1 MVKIGIVQMQT
12 SENKEM
18 NINKAKEGIEEVVK
32 KGAEIVILPEIF
44 NSPYDTKKFR
54 EYSEEKNGKTWSFL
68 SSIAKKNKIYL
79 IGGSIPEKENDKVY
93 NTSFIFDSEGNQI
106 SRHRKMHLFDIDVKG
121 GQSFK
126 ESESLTPGN
135 SICVFNTP
143 YCKIGLCICFDMR
156 FPELSRLMVLK
167 GAQII
172 IVPAAFNMTTGPP
185 HWESMFKQRAIDN
198 QCFTIGVAPARNE
211 KASYISY
218 ANSIVVNPWGN
229 IIYRANEK
237 ESFDVFDIDLSEI
250 NSIRKQLPLLSA
262 RRSDIYTIKEN
273 DDIEKK
279 EGIVLA
285 NEFNAYEIYYVL
297 SKAKEKLNKNG
308 IEQWKEGWDIND
320 LKKKCKL
327 GLFYVLYDKGNIIGC
342 YCIEKNANLEW
353 IENKDK
359 EFTYLSS
366 LCLLPDYQGKGLGKV
381 LIQTAI
387 ENSTKNIYLDCW
399 AGNSKLK
406 EFYENN
412 GFKYIKDIKE
422 NDYFISIFK
431 KE

>member
-1 MVKIGIVQMQT
+1 MVKIGIIQMKT

-44 NSPYDTKKFR
+44 NAPYDTKKFR
-54 EYSEEKNGKTWSFL
+54 EYSEEKNGKTWTFL
-68 SSIAKKNKIYL
+68 STMAKNNKIYL
-79 IGGSIPEKENDKVY
+79 IGGSIPERENDKIY
-93 NTSFIFDSEGNQI
+93 NTSFIFNSDGNQI
-106 SRHRKMHLFDIDVKG
+106 ARHRKMHLFDIDIKG

-135 SICVFNTP
+135 SICVFNTSF
-143 YCKIGLCICFDMR
+143 CSIGVCICFDMR
-156 FPELSRLMVLK
+156 FPELSRLMALK

-198 QCFTIGVAPARNE
+198 QCFTIGVAPARDE

-218 ANSIVVNPWGN
+218 ANSIIVNPWGK

-237 ESFDVFDIDLSEI
+237 ECYDVIDIDLSEI
-250 NSIRKQLPLLSA
+250 NSIRQQLPLLSA
-262 RRSDIYTIKEN
+262 RRNDIYTIKEN
-273 DDIEKK
+273 DESKEK

-285 NEFNAYEIYYVL
+285 NESNAYEIYYIL
-297 SKAKEKLNKNG
+297 SKAKEKLNKKG

-320 LKKKCKL
+320 IKKKCKL
-327 GLFYVLYDKGNIIGC
+327 GLFYVFYDKGNIIGC
-342 YCIEKNANLEW
+342 YSIEKNANIEW
-353 IENKDK
+353 IENKD
-359 EFTYLSS
+359 EEYTYLSL
-366 LCLLPDYQGKGLGKV
+366 LCLHPDYQGKGLGKV
-381 LIQTAI
+381 LLQSAI

-406 EFYENN
+406 MFYESN
-412 GFKYIKDIKE
+412 GFKYIKDTKE

>member
-54 EYSEEKNGKTWSFL
+54 EYSEEKNGRTWSFL

-250 NSIRKQLPLLSA
+250 NSIRKQLPLLLA

-366 LCLLPDYQGKGLGKV
+366 LCLLPDYQRKGLGKV

-399 AGNSKLK
+399 AENSKLK

>member
-1 MVKIGIVQMQT
+1 MKT
-12 SENKEM
+12 SENKDL
-18 NINKAKEGIEEVVK
+18 NISTAKEGIEQVVK
-32 KGAEIVILPEIF
+32 KGAQIVILPEIF

-54 EYSEEKNGKTWSFL
+54 EYSEEKNGKTWTFL
-68 SSIAKKNKIYL
+68 STMAKNNKIYL
-79 IGGSIPEKENDKVY
+79 IGGSIPERENDKIY
-93 NTSFIFDSEGNQI
+93 NTSFIFDSNGNQI
-106 SRHRKMHLFDIDVKG
+106 ARHRKMHLFDIDIKG

-135 SICVFNTP
+135 SICVFNTSF
-143 YCKIGLCICFDMR
+143 CSIGVCICFDMR
-156 FPELSRLMVLK
+156 FPELSRLMALK

-198 QCFTIGVAPARNE
+198 QCFTIGVAPARDE

-218 ANSIVVNPWGN
+218 ANSIIVNPWGK

-237 ESFDVFDIDLSEI
+237 ECYDVIDIDLSEI
-250 NSIRKQLPLLSA
+250 NSIRQQLPLLSA
-262 RRSDIYTIKEN
+262 RRNDIYTIKEN
-273 DDIEKK
+273 DESKEK

-285 NEFNAYEIYYVL
+285 NESYAYEIYYIL
-297 SKAKEKLNKNG
+297 SKAKEKLHKKG

-320 LKKKCKL
+320 IKKKCKL
-327 GLFYVLYDKGNIIGC
+327 GLFYVFYDKGNIIGC
-342 YCIEKNANLEW
+342 YSIEKNANIEW
-353 IENKDK
+353 IENKEK
-359 EFTYLSS
+359 EYTYLSL

-381 LIQTAI
+381 LLQSAF
-387 ENSTKNIYLDCW
+387 ENSTKIIYLDCW
-399 AGNSKLK
+399 AGNNKLK
-406 EFYENN
+406 TFYESN
-412 GFKYIKDIKE
+412 GFKYIKDTKE

>member
-1 MVKIGIVQMQT
+1 MKT
-12 SENKEM
+12 SENKDL
-18 NINKAKEGIEEVVK
+18 NISTAKEGIEQVVK
-32 KGAEIVILPEIF
+32 KGAQIVILPEIF

-54 EYSEEKNGKTWSFL
+54 EYSEEKNGKTWTFL
-68 SSIAKKNKIYL
+68 STMAKNNKIYL
-79 IGGSIPEKENDKVY
+79 IGGSIPERENDKIY
-93 NTSFIFDSEGNQI
+93 NTSFIFDSNGNQI
-106 SRHRKMHLFDIDVKG
+106 SRHRKMHLFDIDIKG

-135 SICVFNTP
+135 SICVFNTSF
-143 YCKIGLCICFDMR
+143 CSIGVCICFDMR
-156 FPELSRLMVLK
+156 FPELSRLMALK

-198 QCFTIGVAPARNE
+198 QCFTIGVAPARDE

-218 ANSIVVNPWGN
+218 ANSIIVNPWGK

-237 ESFDVFDIDLSEI
+237 ECYDVIDIDLSEI
-250 NSIRKQLPLLSA
+250 NSIRQQLPLLSA
-262 RRSDIYTIKEN
+262 RRNDIYTIKEN
-273 DDIEKK
+273 DESKEK

-285 NEFNAYEIYYVL
+285 NESNAYEIYYIL
-297 SKAKEKLNKNG
+297 SKAKEKLNKKG

-320 LKKKCKL
+320 IKKKCKL
-327 GLFYVLYDKGNIIGC
+327 GLFYVFYDKGNIIGC
-342 YCIEKNANLEW
+342 YSIEKNANIEW
-353 IENKDK
+353 IENKEK
-359 EFTYLSS
+359 EYTYLSL

-381 LIQTAI
+381 LLQSAF
-387 ENSTKNIYLDCW
+387 ENSNKIIFLDCW
-399 AGNSKLK
+399 AGNNKLK
-406 EFYENN
+406 TFYESN
-412 GFKYIKDIKE
+412 GFKYIKDTKE

>member
-359 EFTYLSS
+359 EFTYLSL
-366 LCLLPDYQGKGLGKV
+366 LCLHPDYQGKGLGKV

>member
-143 YCKIGLCICFDMR
+143 YCKIGICICFDMR

-359 EFTYLSS
+359 EFTYLSL
-366 LCLLPDYQGKGLGKV
+366 LCLHPDYQGKGLGKV

>member
-1 MVKIGIVQMQT
+1 MKT
-12 SENKEM
+12 SENKDL
-18 NINKAKEGIEEVVK
+18 NISTAKEGIEQVVK
-32 KGAEIVILPEIF
+32 KGAQIVILPEIF

-54 EYSEEKNGKTWSFL
+54 EYSEEKNGKTWTFL
-68 SSIAKKNKIYL
+68 STMAKNNKIYL
-79 IGGSIPEKENDKVY
+79 IGGSIPERENDKIY
-93 NTSFIFDSEGNQI
+93 NTSFIFDSNGNQI
-106 SRHRKMHLFDIDVKG
+106 SRHRKMHLFDIDIKG

-135 SICVFNTP
+135 SICVFNTSF
-143 YCKIGLCICFDMR
+143 CSIGVCICFDMR
-156 FPELSRLMVLK
+156 FPELSRLMALK

-198 QCFTIGVAPARNE
+198 QCFTIGVAPARDE

-218 ANSIVVNPWGN
+218 ANSIIVNPWGK

-237 ESFDVFDIDLSEI
+237 ECYDVIDIDLSEI
-250 NSIRKQLPLLSA
+250 NSIRQQLPLLSA
-262 RRSDIYTIKEN
+262 RRNDIYTIKEN
-273 DDIEKK
+273 DESKEK

-285 NEFNAYEIYYVL
+285 NESNAYEIYYIL
-297 SKAKEKLNKNG
+297 SKAKEKLNKKG

-320 LKKKCKL
+320 IKKKCKL
-327 GLFYVLYDKGNIIGC
+327 GLFYVFYDKGNIIGC
-342 YCIEKNANLEW
+342 YSIEKNANIEW
-353 IENKDK
+353 IENKEK
-359 EFTYLSS
+359 EYTYLSL

-381 LIQTAI
+381 LLQSAF
-387 ENSTKNIYLDCW
+387 ENSTKIIYLDCW
-399 AGNSKLK
+399 AGNNKLK
-406 EFYENN
+406 KFYESN
-412 GFKYIKDIKE
+412 GFKYIKDTKE

>member
-1 MVKIGIVQMQT
+1 MVKIGIIQMKT
-12 SENKEM
+12 SENKDL
-18 NINKAKEGIEEVVK
+18 NISTAKEGIEQVVK

-44 NSPYDTKKFR
+44 NAPYDTKKFR
-54 EYSEEKNGKTWSFL
+54 EYSEEKNGKTWTFL
-68 SSIAKKNKIYL
+68 STMAKNNKIYL
-79 IGGSIPEKENDKVY
+79 IGGSIPERENDKIY
-93 NTSFIFDSEGNQI
+93 NTSFIFNSDGNQI
-106 SRHRKMHLFDIDVKG
+106 ARHRKMHLFDIDIKG

-135 SICVFNTP
+135 SICIFNTSF
-143 YCKIGLCICFDMR
+143 CSIGVCICFDMR
-156 FPELSRLMVLK
+156 FPELSRLMALK

-198 QCFTIGVAPARNE
+198 QCFTIGVAPARDE

-218 ANSIVVNPWGN
+218 ANSIVVNPWGK

-237 ESFDVFDIDLSEI
+237 ECYDVIDIDLSEI
-250 NSIRKQLPLLSA
+250 NSIRQQLPLLSA
-262 RRSDIYTIKEN
+262 RRNDIYTIKEN
-273 DDIEKK
+273 DESKEK

-285 NEFNAYEIYYVL
+285 NEFNAYEIYYIL
-297 SKAKEKLNKNG
+297 SKAKEKLNNKG
-308 IEQWKEGWDIND
+308 IKQWKEGWDIND
-320 LKKKCKL
+320 IKKRCKL
-327 GLFYVLYDKGNIIGC
+327 GLFYVFYDKGNIIGC
-342 YCIEKNANLEW
+342 YSIEKNANIEW
-353 IENKDK
+353 IENKD
-359 EFTYLSS
+359 EEYTYLSL
-366 LCLLPDYQGKGLGKV
+366 LCLHPDYQGKGLGKV
-381 LIQTAI
+381 LLQSAI

-406 EFYENN
+406 MFYESN

>member
-54 EYSEEKNGKTWSFL
+54 EYSEEKNGRTWSFL

-297 SKAKEKLNKNG
+297 SKAREKLNKNG

-359 EFTYLSS
+359 EFTYLSL
-366 LCLLPDYQGKGLGKV
+366 LCLHPDYQGKGLGKV

>member
-93 NTSFIFDSEGNQI
+93 NSSFIFDSEGNQI

-143 YCKIGLCICFDMR
+143 YCKIGICICFDMR

-297 SKAKEKLNKNG
+297 SKAREKLNKNG

-359 EFTYLSS
+359 EFTYLSL
-366 LCLLPDYQGKGLGKV
+366 LCLHPDYQGKGLGKV